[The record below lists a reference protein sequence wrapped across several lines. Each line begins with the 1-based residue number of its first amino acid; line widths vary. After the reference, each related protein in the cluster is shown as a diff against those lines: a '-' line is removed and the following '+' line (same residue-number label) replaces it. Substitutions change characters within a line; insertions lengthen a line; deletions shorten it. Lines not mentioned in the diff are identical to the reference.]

1 MKQQIIKLMPGLQI
15 SIKAEGT
22 QGRVDIIG
30 NISEWNQNNA
40 IDFRERC
47 QAIKDAGA
55 TYCHLYLMTNGG
67 DCIQANEI
75 YNILVDLFGDY
86 TGEGGAIVASAGTF
100 LAVKAKT
107 FVMAKNGQFMVHQPQ
122 GGVQGTATQIE
133 NYLQLVKNMLSSY
146 FEAYKSK
153 LKKAEADF
161 KTKWDAGDFWM
172 TAQEAVEWGFVTSIK
187 EPVKVTQ
194 ALAASIKASGS
205 PLDFSPEDI
214 ISNQNKDKE
223 MNLQAIATVLGLAA
237 TATEPEITAKIAEN
251 AQKAK
256 DYDALKAA
264 TELKDKTEKAANI
277 KAALDKAEKEHRIT
291 ADTRAN
297 WQTMLEANYE
307 TTIKVLEAVQVVSA
321 LSSEIVPSQDGK
333 GATYNGKTFEQLQ
346 DENPTALDALMTE
359 KPAAYDALFA
369 DYKTRNGLK

>member
-1 MKQQIIKLMPGLQI
+1 MPGLQI
-15 SIKAEGT
+15 TIKAENT

-55 TYCHLYLMTNGG
+55 TSCHLYLMTNGG

-75 YNILVDLFGDY
+75 YNILIDLFGEY

-133 NYLQLVKNMLSSY
+133 NYLQLVKNMLNSY
-146 FEAYKSK
+146 YEAYKVK
-153 LKKAEADF
+153 LKKTEADF

-172 TAQEAVEWGFVTSIK
+172 TAKEAVEWGFVTSIK
-187 EPVKVTQ
+187 EEPAKLTK
-194 ALAASIKASGS
+194 ALAAEIKAIGS
-205 PLDFSPEDI
+205 PIDFSPEDI
-214 ISNQNKDKE
+214 ISNQNNENK
-223 MNLQAIATVLGLAA
+223 MNLQAIALTLGLAA
-237 TATEPEITAKIAEN
+237 NATEADITAKIAEN

-264 TELKDKTEKAANI
+264 TELKEKTEKADKI

-291 ADTRAN
+291 ADTRPN
-297 WQTMLEANYE
+297 WQAMLEANYDI
-307 TTIKVLEAVQVVSA
+307 TIKAIEAIQVVA
-321 LSSEIVPSQDGK
+321 PLSGELVVAGENGTK
-333 GATYNGKTFEQLQ
+333 TYNGKTFEQLQ
-346 DENPTALDALMTE
+346 DDPKAMEALQND
-359 KPAAYDALFA
+359 KPEVYDALFA
-369 DYKTRNGLK
+369 DWKERNGIN

>member
-1 MKQQIIKLMPGLQI
+1 MPGLQI
-15 SIKAEGT
+15 TIKAEGT

-40 IDFRERC
+40 VDFRERC
-47 QAIKDAGA
+47 QTIKDAGA
-55 TYCHLYLMTNGG
+55 TSCHVYIMTNGG

-75 YNILVDLFGDY
+75 YNILIELFGEY

-122 GGVQGTATQIE
+122 GGVQGTANQIE
-133 NYLQLVKNMLSSY
+133 NYLQLVKNMLNSY
-146 FEAYKSK
+146 YEAYKVK
-153 LKKAEADF
+153 LKKPEADF
-161 KTKWDAGDFWM
+161 KAKWDGGDFWM

-187 EPVKVTQ
+187 EPVKVTK
-194 ALAASIKASGS
+194 ALAESIKASGS

-223 MNLQAIATVLGLAA
+223 MNLQAIALSIGLAA
-237 TATEPEITAKIAEN
+237 TATEADITAKIAEN

-256 DYDALKAA
+256 DYDALVAA
-264 TELKDKTEKAANI
+264 TAQKEKTEKAAKI
-277 KAALDKAEKEHRIT
+277 KAALDKAEKDHRIT

-297 WQTMLEANYE
+297 WQTMLEANYDI
-307 TTIKVLEAVQVVSA
+307 TIKVLEASQAVTPLSA
-321 LSSEIVPSQDGK
+321 EIVQSQDGK

-346 DENPTALDALMTE
+346 DENPAALDALMTE

-369 DYKTRNGLK
+369 DYKKRNGLK

>member
-1 MKQQIIKLMPGLQI
+1 MPGLQI

-47 QAIKDAGA
+47 QAVKDAGA
-55 TYCHLYLMTNGG
+55 TTCYLYLMTSGG
-67 DCIQANEI
+67 DCFQANEI
-75 YNILVDLFGDY
+75 YNIIIELFGEYD
-86 TGEGGAIVASAGTF
+86 GEGGALIASAGTY
-100 LAVKAKT
+100 LAAKAKT
-107 FVMAKNGQFMVHQPQ
+107 FVMAKNGQFMIHKPSGYT
-122 GGVQGTATQIE
+122 GGNETEVE
-133 NYLQLVKNMLSSY
+133 NYLKLLKNMTSSY
-146 FEAYKSK
+146 YDTYKAK

-194 ALAASIKASGS
+194 AMAASIKASGS

-214 ISNQNKDKE
+214 ISNQNKDNE
-223 MNLQAIATVLGLAA
+223 MNLQAIALTLGLDAN
-237 TATEPEITAKIAEN
+237 ATEADITARIAVN
-251 AQKAK
+251 AKKAA
-256 DYDALKAA
+256 DYDALVAA
-264 TELKDKTEKAANI
+264 TAQKEKTEKATNI

-307 TTIKVLEAVQVVSA
+307 TTIKVLEAVQVVNA
-321 LSSEIVPSQDGK
+321 LSNEIVVSAEGGTK
-333 GATYNGKTFEQLQ
+333 TYNGKTFEQLQ
-346 DENPTALDALMTE
+346 ETPKVLESLQKE
-359 KPAAYDALFA
+359 KPAVYDALFA
-369 DYKTRNGLK
+369 DWKERNGLK